1 MSSTT
6 PDKPYDRI
14 DSALNAA
21 PTEVGATPTHASG
34 ILGDALSFFQTT
46 LLKESREGVIFL
58 DPNCVVVDWNL
69 SAEKLTGLSHSMM
82 LGKVLKPT
90 TLTLS
95 TPNGQLIANAR
106 CPFLHAI
113 KAGKKVIET
122 YSLLGRS
129 GRKLIVELSITPII
143 TRVGDLIQNQ
153 GAVVRVHDASEQVH
167 LRERLSQLTKDSSI
181 DPLTQVANRATFE
194 KTIDQYVSLHRQA
207 GSQCSLI
214 LCDIDFFKQI
224 NDTFGHHI
232 GDQALVAFA
241 RLLKDFVR
249 SRDLVARYGGE
260 EFVILCANCDMESA
274 RKRAE
279 TIRDSLQNWPQQMLN
294 GQTITASF
302 GISQLVQNDSATDFF
317 IRADEALYRAKK
329 QGRNRVMISE
339 RKTSRPAPNQLGI
352 TDSTSPNFDG
362 KHVLFAGEFVSNTP
376 TYLVGQKI
384 TGFMNA
390 TGAKLLDCCQDFVS
404 ALVQAQDPSNS
415 KRRQTF
421 QVEIKLSDAGC
432 DSSGNPRTRIRL
444 LIQPPKKKMFKRL
457 NSDLYM
463 RIVLDFRRYLMI
475 SEDGPNTHIFVGDKQ
490 IN

>member
-14 DSALNAA
+14 DAALNTAS
-21 PTEVGATPTHASG
+21 TEAGDPPANASEA
-34 ILGDALSFFQTT
+34 LGDALSFFQTT

-69 SAEKLTGLSHSMM
+69 SAEKLTGLSHGMM
-82 LGKVLKPT
+82 LGKVLKPA

-129 GRKLIVELSITPII
+129 GRKLIVELSITPVI

-181 DPLTQVANRATFE
+181 DPLTQVSNRATFE

-207 GSQCSLI
+207 DSQCSLI

-224 NDTFGHHI
+224 NDTFGHHV

-279 TIRDSLQNWPQQMLN
+279 TIRDSLQKWPQQMLN
-294 GQTITASF
+294 GKTITASF
-302 GISQLVQNDSATDFF
+302 GISQLLPHDNATDFF

-339 RKTSRPAPNQLGI
+339 MKDSNPPSRHHDG
-352 TDSTSPNFDG
+352 TDLDSPNFNG
-362 KHVLFAGEFVSNTP
+362 KHVLFAGDFVSTNP
-376 TYLVGQKI
+376 MHLVGQKI
-384 TGFMNA
+384 AGFMNE
-390 TGAKLLDCCQDFVS
+390 TDAKLIECCQDFVS
-404 ALVQAQDPSNS
+404 AFLKAEDPNDP
-415 KRRQTF
+415 RRRESF

-432 DSSGNPRTRIRL
+432 DSSGNPKTRIRL
-444 LIQPPKKKMFKRL
+444 LIHPPKKKMFKPL
-457 NSDLYM
+457 HNDLYR

-475 SEDGPNTHIFVGDKQ
+475 SEEDRSNQIFVGGNE